1 MEKLIFAPL
10 EGSFCCGKVQ
20 KVPISTIF
28 LYIQESNRMLL
39 LCPMVYADSLDFY
52 EVRRMGALTGEGM
65 ETLSRCYLPLIGAE
79 ALGVYFALYWDL
91 TCLNESTVETHE
103 SFFRRSLVSSG
114 SFERALRALEAIGLI
129 RTFHKK
135 GDGSSSYF
143 IYCVYPPMESSSFL
157 SNPLTSKTL
166 KGVIGEEAY
175 SRLSATVCG
184 ASLPEGAEEKT
195 LDFASF
201 YKPEFAGKL
210 ALDHGE
216 QGAAKSK
223 IPLSFSSEKLR
234 GEFDSLGIRPDL
246 LSENELRYVA
256 EIATLY
262 ELDEAT
268 MASFAFDCF
277 QPRKQMGQR
286 LDLSALS
293 KMAEDSLRFKY
304 MRHSRKAKSQVSSET
319 DLAKKIQLMDEA
331 SPVAFLTFLQGGR
344 RPPKGD
350 LQLLERL
357 YLEIGLPRPCINAL
371 VDFVLQR
378 KQNTLPSTY
387 CEKIAGAMVREGCQT
402 ARDAMDY
409 LLSVDRQMKAKPSKY
424 YGKNTQKA
432 PKEAKNEEEVS
443 NEEIASLL
451 NSLYEEEG
459 SSE

>member
-1 MEKLIFAPL
+1 
-10 EGSFCCGKVQ
+10 
-20 KVPISTIF
+20 
-28 LYIQESNRMLL
+28 
-39 LCPMVYADSLDFY
+39 MVYADSLDFY

-65 ETLSRCYLPLIGAE
+65 KTLSRCYLPLIGAE

-143 IYCVYPPMESSSFL
+143 IYCVYPPMDSHAFL
-157 SNPLTSKTL
+157 NDPLTSKTL
-166 KGVIGEEAY
+166 EGVIGKEAY
-175 SRLSATVCG
+175 GRLKATVRG
-184 ASLPEGAEEKT
+184 ASLPEGMEEKT

-201 YKPEFAGKL
+201 YQPEFAGQL

-216 QGAAKSK
+216 KGPAKAG
-223 IPLSFSSEKLR
+223 IPLSFSSEKL
-234 GEFDSLGIRPDL
+234 GKELASLGISPTL
-246 LSENELRYVA
+246 LSKDEMIRA
-256 EIATLY
+256 SKIATLY

-277 QPRKQMGQR
+277 HPRKPMGQR
-286 LDLSALS
+286 LDFVALS
-293 KMAEDSLRFKY
+293 KKAESSLRFSYIRQGKT
-304 MRHSRKAKSQVSSET
+304 ANSQVSSNT
-319 DLAKKIQLMDEA
+319 DLAKKIQLMDEV
-331 SPVAFLTFLQGGR
+331 SPVQFLTLLQGGR

-371 VDFVLQR
+371 VDFVLQK

-409 LLSVDRQMKAKPSKY
+409 LLSVDRQMKAKPQRN
-424 YGKNTQKA
+424 YGKNAQNA
-432 PKEAKNEEEVS
+432 PKQAKNEEEVS
-443 NEEIASLL
+443 DEEIASLL